1 MWAMTASHP
10 GRARPLA
17 PARLPAAAAALAVVA
32 ALIALLAGAPVARAA
47 EAPAE
52 PPAAPRDYAQPS
64 TFDVLNL
71 SWKGGAGN
79 SGSSG
84 DGLVW
89 GGSYFL
95 QAYLLMYEAT
105 GDRRYLNTFVAQADR
120 ILAARD
126 SERGRR
132 DARGRS
138 LPAWSVGDPYTV
150 GSVALADA
158 AGVPVLELSS
168 ALPYAGKARVAVGAG
183 SAPGTFRLTVWNP
196 SRVYRKQPTDVLDDL
211 TMDPASPDYAP
222 ARVAAAFP
230 DSKLQLTARDLRA
243 PGAAG
248 GDPAPGQRRLT
259 ALRYVF
265 PVHTGQ
271 LTYPLARFARIVRT
285 TPGLRD
291 DAGYAA
297 TADRYVE
304 AARAAVAVHDEDW
317 RETPS
322 GEGFYVTPKGAPVRF
337 DGVELPFNQV
347 LSLGRT
353 LVELA
358 VLTGD
363 EGYADKVRKIARW
376 FKADL
381 RPNAAG
387 AYEWSYVWTKGR
399 FFSGWTAEDGVSR
412 YLPSHPGTRVAEDV
426 DHGHIDIGFAVLAL
440 RELGTASGFT
450 QDDMRRFAATFV
462 RNIITTDARGVPTVF
477 DRIDGRGPKGKRPNI
492 PAAWL
497 PLAPWDRAISD
508 HLYADFNRRQPAA
521 TTPEVVLGT
530 AYLNNYARRG
540 RGGTPVA
547 PAAGTPSAT
556 PAAPPAS

>member
-1 MWAMTASHP
+1 MTAAHP
-10 GRARPLA
+10 GRARPRA
-17 PARLPAAAAALAVVA
+17 GSWRGAVATLTAVA
-32 ALIALLAGAPVARAA
+32 ALVVLLLAGASSARA
-47 EAPAE
+47 AE
-52 PPAAPRDYAQPS
+52 PPAAPRDYAQPT
-64 TFDVLNL
+64 TFDALNL

-95 QAYLLMYEAT
+95 QAYLLMFEAT
-105 GDRRYLNTFVAQADR
+105 GDRRYLSTFVAQADR
-120 ILAARD
+120 ILAGRD

-132 DARGRS
+132 DWRARS

-150 GSVALADA
+150 GAVALADA
-158 AGVPVLELSS
+158 TGVPVLELSS
-168 ALPYAGKARVAVGAG
+168 ALPAAGKARVAVGAG
-183 SAPGTFRLTVWNP
+183 TAPGTFRLTVWNP
-196 SRVYRKQPTDVLDDL
+196 SRVYRRQPTDVLDDL

-222 ARVAAAFP
+222 ARIAAAFP

-243 PGAAG
+243 PGLAG

-291 DAGYAA
+291 DPGYAA

-322 GEGFYVTPKGAPVRF
+322 GEGFYVTPKGAPVRY

-353 LVELA
+353 MIELA

-363 EGYADKVRKIARW
+363 ERYADRVRKIARW

-381 RPNAAG
+381 RLNAAG
-387 AYEWSYVWTKGR
+387 AYEWSYAWTRGR
-399 FFSGWTAEDGVSR
+399 FFTGWTAEDGVSR

-426 DHGHIDIGFAVLAL
+426 EHGHIDVGFAVLAFE
-440 RELGTASGFT
+440 ELGTASGFT
-450 QDDMRRFAATFV
+450 DADMRAFAATFV
-462 RNIITTDARGVPTVF
+462 RKIITTDARGVPTVF
-477 DRIDGRGPKGKRPNI
+477 DRVDGSGAKGRRANI

-497 PLAPWDRAISD
+497 PLSDWDRAISD

-521 TTPEVVLGT
+521 TTPEVVLGA
-530 AYLNNYARRG
+530 AYLAKHARRG

-547 PAAGTPSAT
+547 PRGHTSGGAGGAAS
-556 PAAPPAS
+556 SLSR